1 MLDGRMRTRAIF
13 SCFLFFSFCWLEA
26 QSYSPND
33 PRRRSPSTWRRN
45 QDFKEYLFPGTG
57 VFGKNRDPIEQA
69 VAQEWF
75 LKGDAEEK
83 KGDESDALH
92 HYEKFAKR
100 RTEARMIRDG
110 KEVFIGPEALFRAA
124 RIREKRGEWTKAFEH
139 LRLVAEAYTEYDFD
153 KVAESLM
160 RMAERLATEKQPR
173 KWGIIPRFGSVS
185 QDLYRLNQIARI
197 ARGPKY
203 APRAL
208 SALAEISRKDGKE
221 EEAIDALERLVN
233 LYPDSHYC
241 EKAYFDL
248 AVIHESLVAG
258 PAYDQGATLKALNFY
273 EDYLILYEEPP
284 PKSRHETEQAYKAR
298 QIAAKERIVKASEG
312 RKRMREVLSASKLR
326 VGRYV
331 EKYGKYFIV
340 RWRELG
346 DGPALQFYGDAATI
360 APESESGRAAE
371 ARMRE
376 LRAKE

>member
-1 MLDGRMRTRAIF
+1 MRIQAIITG
-13 SCFLFFSFCWLEA
+13 FLFLSLCALEA
-26 QSYSPND
+26 QRYSPND
-33 PRRRSPSTWRRN
+33 PRHRSPGTWRRN
-45 QDFKEYLFPGTG
+45 QDVKEYLFPGTG
-57 VFGKNRDPIEQA
+57 IFGKNRDPIEQG
-69 VAQEWF
+69 VAEQWF
-75 LKGDAEEK
+75 LKGEAEER
-83 KGDESDALH
+83 KGDESDALRQ
-92 HYEKFAKR
+92 YEKFAQR
-100 RTEARMIRDG
+100 RTEARLIRDG
-110 KEVFIGPEALFRAA
+110 EEVLIGPEALFRAS
-124 RIREKRGEWTKAFEH
+124 RIREKRGEWPKAFEH

-173 KWGIIPRFGSVS
+173 KWGVIPRFRSVS

-208 SALAEISRKDGKE
+208 MALAEISRKEAKE

-284 PKSRHETEQAYKAR
+284 PKSRHETEEAYAER
-298 QIAAKERIVKASEG
+298 QVAAKERVVKASEG
-312 RKRMREVLSASKLR
+312 RNRMREVLAASKLR

-371 ARMRE
+371 ARMKE
-376 LRAKE
+376 LLGKE